1 MLQFPGYLDRNSPL
15 HMDLPSKNLNRKD
28 KHLIRQ
34 KGTQESE
41 KETRELIVV
50 DSILSW
56 ENLKPWV

>member
-1 MLQFPGYLDRNSPL
+1 
-15 HMDLPSKNLNRKD
+15 MDLPSKNLNRKD